1 MQTSLKNL
9 VLILAG
15 MFLIGSCTNNGS
27 GKKGKVSDVDGNV
40 YETVTIGAQNWM
52 AENLKT
58 TKYNDGS
65 LIPNVTDSAWKSL
78 KAGAYC
84 WYGND
89 SAANK
94 KNYGA
99 FYNWFAVSTAKL
111 CPAGWHV
118 PSDKEWRALTDFMG
132 GETVAGKDMK
142 ATSGWSKGGNGLNT
156 YGFTGLPAGY
166 RSFKGTFGSH
176 YSGGYWWSTTTSAD
190 NAWYCVMF
198 SNENTANKFYS
209 HKESGFS
216 VRCVENAVQP
226 K

>member
-9 VLILAG
+9 VLILTG
-15 MFLIGSCTNNGS
+15 MFLISSCVTNTN
-27 GKKGKVSDVDGNV
+27 GKKGKVTDVDGNV

-65 LIPNVTDSAWKSL
+65 LIPNVADTTWKSL
-78 KAGAYC
+78 KTGAYC
-84 WYGND
+84 WFNND
-89 SAANK
+89 SA

-99 FYNWFAVSTAKL
+99 FYNWHTVSAGKL
-111 CPAGWHV
+111 CPTGWHV
-118 PSDKEWRALTDFMG
+118 PSDKEWRNLTDYLGSEM
-132 GETVAGKDMK
+132 VAGKEMK
-142 ATSGWSKGGNGLNT
+142 STSGWSKGGNGLNSS
-156 YGFTGLPAGY
+156 GFTALPAGY
-166 RSFKGTFGSH
+166 RSFKATFGSRN
-176 YSGGYWWSTTTSAD
+176 SGGYWWSSSTNGD

-198 SNENTANKFYS
+198 SNEITANKFYS

-216 VRCVENAVQP
+216 VRCVENAVKP